1 MDQSDPSRVFSNVRC
16 ITFLAP
22 LLALIPFVHSYAG
35 YPDDRVASNLF
46 MGFLTTVI
54 AMFSIYPISYDIAK
68 VRHSTNMLTAFLY
81 LIFVNTLYSMLL
93 RHISGY
99 IIFPFEAVAI
109 GIVGVPINNSLLR
122 PKIVPIKDSLNNNK
136 NRWVHLRLWMDLP
149 SEHRFDE
156 RTENRFRQSFKFV
169 LLSWGFGGLYVRGVR
184 AVTYSFTRSLKL

>member
-81 LIFVNTLYSMLL
+81 MIVVNTLYSMLL
-93 RHISGY
+93 RHISGL

-122 PKIVPIKDSLNNNK
+122 SKIVDLSFEFQWINDGCSSNYSNNNATTSK
-136 NRWVHLRLWMDLP
+136 TWI
-149 SEHRFDE
+149 
-156 RTENRFRQSFKFV
+156 
-169 LLSWGFGGLYVRGVR
+169 RGYEWECT
-184 AVTYSFTRSLKL
+184 AVP